1 MKLGLQI
8 MLGILS
14 LIPVFFAI
22 LGLVQGAGYHMP
34 EGGFVAALDN
44 QYRYNSG
51 TYILVSLIL
60 WYCIP
65 SVEKHFKLL
74 AMVCAALFIGG
85 IGRLISYT
93 VIGPGIDQQFA
104 GMILELGSPIFLLWQ
119 MAVARKANAA

>member
-85 IGRLISYT
+85 IGRLISYM

>member
-8 MLGILS
+8 MLGVLS
-14 LIPVFFAI
+14 LIPVLFAGI
-22 LGLVQGAGYHMP
+22 GLAQGAGYHMP

-65 SVEKHFKLL
+65 SIEKHFKLL
-74 AMVCAALFIGG
+74 AMVCAALVLGG
-85 IGRLISYT
+85 LGLLLSHTT
-93 VIGPGIDQQFA
+93 VGPGIDQQFA
-104 GMILELGSPIFLLWQ
+104 GMILELGSPVFLLWQ
-119 MAVARKANAA
+119 MAVARKANAD